1 MHFPAIALSISGV
14 KASTREVFVGDA
26 EELGFLVFPPVPRI
40 RIPPPGRE
48 RRQRVPRIGLPP
60 NS

>member
-26 EELGFLVFPPVPRI
+26 EELGSLVFPPVPRI
-40 RIPPPGRE
+40 RISPPEWP
-48 RRQRVPRIGLPP
+48 
-60 NS
+60 